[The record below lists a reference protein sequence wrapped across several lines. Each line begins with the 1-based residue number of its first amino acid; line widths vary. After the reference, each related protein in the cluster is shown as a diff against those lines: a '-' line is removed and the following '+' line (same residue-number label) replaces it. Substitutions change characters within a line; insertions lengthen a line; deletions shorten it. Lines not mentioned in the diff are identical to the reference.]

1 MNRLAVVAVQEE
13 ENQLLCV
20 TKTEDSTGKVAA
32 DAEKEAINNWDFLK
46 ESLPAV
52 LILLEHL
59 TVGSTVEVVFYFNS
73 PSTDSC
79 SG

>member
-20 TKTEDSTGKVAA
+20 TKILQVKWKQMLRRKQLTTG
-32 DAEKEAINNWDFLK
+32 DLK

-52 LILLEHL
+52 LILLHL

-73 PSTDSC
+73 SSTDSC

>member
-20 TKTEDSTGKVAA
+20 TKQNILQVKWKQMLRRKQLTTG
-32 DAEKEAINNWDFLK
+32 DFLK

-52 LILLEHL
+52 LILLHL

-73 PSTDSC
+73 SSTDSF